1 MRMTRKRAVEPEA
14 GEVEQY
20 AGAFARVRLVRAWI
34 AAAAAM
40 VGMLYAFVALLE
52 RVVKQLPDFTQ
63 AHVVLARLYF
73 KLKRP
78 QDAENERLIINRL
91 NAEQQ
96 KKEPTGKPEAQPAN
110 PR

>member
-1 MRMTRKRAVEPEA
+1 MRMTRKQTLESGA

-52 RVVKQLPDFTQ
+52 RVVK
-63 AHVVLARLYF
+63 
-73 KLKRP
+73 
-78 QDAENERLIINRL
+78 
-91 NAEQQ
+91 
-96 KKEPTGKPEAQPAN
+96 
-110 PR
+110 